1 MELGDRRSPPSE
13 AASKTNQ
20 AKRISSHLRLHLGQ
34 KMEKPLADLLF
45 FWLWLRTC
53 DAVLTG
59 PARHYTSFTPL
70 ATFGSDFIGAHLG
83 EIICE
88 VARTFNCF

>member
-1 MELGDRRSPPSE
+1 MTCPCPSFRGPK

-20 AKRISSHLRLHLGQ
+20 AKRISPHLLPPSGEGQ
-34 KMEKPLADLLF
+34 KKRMIWLL
-45 FWLWLRTC
+45 LRTC

-59 PARHYTSFTPL
+59 PARRCTSFTPL
-70 ATFGSDFIGAHLG
+70 ATFGSNFIGAHLG